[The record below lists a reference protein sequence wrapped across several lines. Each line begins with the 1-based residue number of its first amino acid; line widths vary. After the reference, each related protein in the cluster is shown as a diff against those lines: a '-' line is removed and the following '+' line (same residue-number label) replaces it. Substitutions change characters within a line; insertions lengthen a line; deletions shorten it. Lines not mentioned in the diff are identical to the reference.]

1 VDDRQPQK
9 QQQVCEIQRIATVR
23 EHTRINQRIRPHLTV
38 LPAACDVDETDHQ
51 DPEDLAAER
60 DKNADGVDE
69 MIAGDRAAYEPWN
82 SAKRDGQQ
90 YGREQ
95 PVPDAEDDI
104 AGTLEERAP
113 VT

>member
-1 VDDRQPQK
+1 
-9 QQQVCEIQRIATVR
+9 
-23 EHTRINQRIRPHLTV
+23 
-38 LPAACDVDETDHQ
+38 
-51 DPEDLAAER
+51 
-60 DKNADGVDE
+60 